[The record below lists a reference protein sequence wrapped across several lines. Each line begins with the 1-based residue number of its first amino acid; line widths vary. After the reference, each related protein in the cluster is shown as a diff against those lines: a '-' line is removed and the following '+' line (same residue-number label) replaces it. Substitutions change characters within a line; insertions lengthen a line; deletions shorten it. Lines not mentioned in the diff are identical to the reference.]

1 MLSLARTDNSVMAH
15 WWWTIDRWMLFALAA
30 LIALGSVLTMAASPA
45 VAERIGLE
53 PFHFARRQIGFLLP
67 AVLLIFFISLLTPRS
82 IRRLAALGFLATLL
96 LMVLTLVLGHET
108 KGATRWLSLAGLSL
122 QPSEFAKPFFVVVT
136 AWMLAEQRRH
146 DGLPGNAIA
155 AALLMTMLGV
165 LAAQPDFGMAA
176 LVASTFA
183 CQLFIAGLPYL
194 FVAGL
199 AGLGVVGA
207 GAAYNLSAHV
217 RSRIDRFLNPES
229 GDGFQIEQA
238 MQAFG
243 SSGWFGRGPGDGIV
257 KRTIPDAHT
266 DFIFAVAAEEFGLV
280 LCLVIVLLF
289 AFIALRGL
297 LRIVHEDRLFTML
310 AAGGLLAE
318 FGLQAVV
325 NIGVNLHLLPT
336 KGMTLPF
343 LSYGGSSLLAL
354 AIAMGMLLALTRRH
368 QDPGDLP

>member
-199 AGLGVVGA
+199 AGFGVVGA

>member
-1 MLSLARTDNSVMAH
+1 MLSLARTDNSVIAH